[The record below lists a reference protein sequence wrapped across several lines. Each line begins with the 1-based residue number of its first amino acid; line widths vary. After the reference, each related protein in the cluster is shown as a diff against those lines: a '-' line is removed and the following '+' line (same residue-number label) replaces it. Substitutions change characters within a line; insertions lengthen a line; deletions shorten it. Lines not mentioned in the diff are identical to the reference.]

1 MKVAFLTL
9 GCKVNY
15 YETEKMM
22 KDFRRHGFEVT
33 EFNDDA
39 DVYIINTC
47 TVTNIAD
54 RKSRKMIHRA
64 KKKNPDRVVVAVGCY
79 VESGGAELE
88 KDAAVDVAFS
98 NKDKVDIAEKVI
110 AYLSG
115 TGRMEKLAAD
125 YGEMPEPHTAAG
137 RTRKYV
143 KVQDGCNQ
151 FCSYCMIPYVRGG
164 GVLSSREETAVLEE
178 INRVAEQGYKEVVI
192 TGIHLSSYGV
202 DRSGEKQFVA
212 LKGAPLAHL
221 LREID
226 RIPGIERI
234 RLGSLEPRIICEEF
248 MEEISGVGKDRK
260 SVV

>member
-79 VESGGAELE
+79 VESGGA
-88 KDAAVDVAFS
+88 DQ
-98 NKDKVDIAEKVI
+98 
-110 AYLSG
+110 
-115 TGRMEKLAAD
+115 GR
-125 YGEMPEPHTAAG
+125 YH
-137 RTRKYV
+137 
-143 KVQDGCNQ
+143 
-151 FCSYCMIPYVRGG
+151 
-164 GVLSSREETAVLEE
+164 
-178 INRVAEQGYKEVVI
+178 
-192 TGIHLSSYGV
+192 
-202 DRSGEKQFVA
+202 GEKCDTQA
-212 LKGAPLAHL
+212 
-221 LREID
+221 
-226 RIPGIERI
+226 
-234 RLGSLEPRIICEEF
+234 
-248 MEEISGVGKDRK
+248 SGVHHGQA
-260 SVV
+260 S